1 MRILAIDTAL
11 EACSVVLMDGDAI
24 IAHEHQM
31 MARGH
36 AEALMPMIERLR
48 ETAALD
54 FATLDRIAV
63 TVGPGSFTGLR
74 VGIAAAR
81 GIGLAARIPV
91 VGVTTLAAFAAPL
104 IAADAS
110 TAVIAVIDA
119 RHAHVFLQ
127 AFDRDGTTRIE
138 PGFMPIKDAARDG
151 APLAPRLVG
160 NAAALLATAWPES
173 EAPPIAVDQQ
183 AAPRVEWVARLGAL
197 SDPASSPPKPY
208 YLKPPDAQPQA
219 AAYIE
224 RQGAARP

>member
-11 EACSVVLMDGDAI
+11 EACSVVLMDGDTIVAR
-24 IAHEHQM
+24 EQQM

-81 GIGLAARIPV
+81 GMGLATGKPV
-91 VGVTTLAAFAAPL
+91 LGITTLAAFAAPL
-104 IAADAS
+104 VAGDGTS
-110 TAVIAVIDA
+110 PVVAVIDA

-127 AFDRDGTTRIE
+127 AVDGNGATLIG
-138 PGFMPIKDAARDG
+138 PGFMSIRDAVQRV
-151 APLAPRLVG
+151 APLAPRLIG
-160 NAAALLATAWPES
+160 NAASLVAAAWPDDET
-173 EAPPIAVDQQ
+173 APVAVEQQ
-183 AAPRVEWVARLGAL
+183 AAPLIEWVARLGAV
-197 SDPASSPPKPY
+197 SDPESAPPKPY

-219 AAYIE
+219 AAHIE